1 MTDYETGNFPDATR
15 EAWLELV
22 EETLAGKPF
31 STLTTTT
38 LDGIEIQPLYDGD
51 GAGEAELTGVGG
63 LAEEDL
69 DGRLDGGS
77 EGQHSAWE
85 VLAFCDLGDG
95 GDNDERGLAQT
106 DAVLRAEMEGGADG
120 VVLRLDGPVN
130 TDDLRFLL
138 SAMVQASQENSEDQA
153 NDAAG
158 KEVNPAQT
166 TSQESQIRLAFEA
179 GPWWQSAA
187 FSLAQLAE
195 AGGGDL
201 LAGLGLENSGE
212 ASGSNSKGSERASA
226 ADSAAAGSAAKS
238 VDLQISLRAD
248 PIAALARHGT
258 MGKGN
263 LADLVVKKPAAL
275 SHVRTVGVDASVF
288 SDAGASEAQEIACSL
303 AAGVWH
309 LREFA
314 EAGINID
321 AACAEMEF
329 TYAATAD
336 QFATVAKLR
345 AAKQCWHR
353 IAEASGA
360 SPAARRQRQHA
371 VTSRS
376 MLTRHD
382 PMVNVLR
389 STVAAFAAG
398 VAGVD
403 SQCVLPY
410 DIAIGAPSDDS
421 RRLARNISHILIQ
434 ESNIGHV
441 ADPARGSAYVAELT
455 RSIAEKAWELF
466 QQIEAKGGTDG
477 GDKEKNGAG
486 GGEGESGTAEGGIVA
501 ALKDG
506 TIGRWLE
513 DSWQKRTERIVR
525 RKDPICGVSEFP
537 VLGETRPGKAAWT
550 QDDPESSMQAV
561 DDGNNLANGQSE
573 VSPDSTANEDIGGS
587 FKPLPIRRFAEPF
600 ERLRDAVDEAV
611 SDGSVAGR
619 PVVFL
624 AALESLAVA
633 TPRVAFSENLLAAAG
648 IKSEIGAGGA
658 DEIAKVFSESEASI
672 AVLCSTDKIY
682 AEQVPVTAAA
692 LREAGC
698 EWIYLAGRPKGDLAA
713 LVEATG
719 IDGTIYA
726 GCDAVALL
734 EEMLERLGIE
744 IEASESGRETN
755 PSEKLSEIQSRD
767 ETGHKD
773 SSESRSASENQ
784 GVVAK

>member
-51 GAGEAELTGVGG
+51 GAGEAELTGLTGVGG
-63 LAEEDL
+63 FAEEDL
-69 DGRLDGGS
+69 EGRLDGRS
-77 EGQHSAWE
+77 DGQHSAWE

-95 GDNDERGLAQT
+95 GDNGDNDVAQT
-106 DAVLRAEMEGGADG
+106 AAVLRAEMEGGADG
-120 VVLRLDGPVN
+120 VVLRLGGPVN
-130 TDDLRFLL
+130 ANDLRFLL

-166 TSQESQIRLAFEA
+166 TSQESQIRLAFDA

-201 LAGLGLENSGE
+201 VAGLGLGPENSGGV
-212 ASGSNSKGSERASA
+212 SGSNSEGSEKASA
-226 ADSAAAGSAAKS
+226 AGSVTGSGTKS

-258 MGKGN
+258 MGEGN
-263 LADLVVKKPAAL
+263 LADLVAKKPAAL

-288 SDAGASEAQEIACSL
+288 SDSGASEAQEVACSL

-309 LREFA
+309 LRELA

-336 QFATVAKLR
+336 QFATIAKLR

-353 IAEASGA
+353 IAEASGV

-398 VAGVD
+398 VDGVS

-434 ESNIGHV
+434 ESRIGHV
-441 ADPARGSAYVAELT
+441 ADPARGSAYVQALT
-455 RSIAEKAWELF
+455 QSIAEKAWGLF
-466 QQIEAKGGTDG
+466 QQIEAK
-477 GDKEKNGAG
+477 
-486 GGEGESGTAEGGIVA
+486 GGIVA

-506 TIGRWLE
+506 TIGQWLE
-513 DSWQKRTERIVR
+513 DSWQQRTERIVR

-537 VLGETRPGKAAWT
+537 VLDEPKPGKAAWT
-550 QDDPESSMQAV
+550 MSDP
-561 DDGNNLANGQSE
+561 NCL
-573 VSPDSTANEDIGGS
+573 
-587 FKPLPIRRFAEPF
+587 LPMRRLSEPF
-600 ERLRDAVDEAV
+600 ENLRDAVDE
-611 SDGSVAGR
+611 SGTE
-619 PVVFL
+619 PKVFMASL
-624 AALESLAVA
+624 SSLAVDA
-633 TPRVAFSENLLAAAG
+633 SRLTFSENFLAAAG
-648 IKSEIGAGGA
+648 IASSAG
-658 DEIAKVFSESEASI
+658 SI
-672 AVLCSTDKIY
+672 AEFGDSGAAATVLCSSDAVYK
-682 AEQVPVTAAA
+682 EQTPEAVTA
-692 LREAGC
+692 LRAAGC
-698 EWIYLAGRPKGDLAA
+698 EWIYLAGRPKGDLADI
-713 LVEATG
+713 VEATG

-734 EEMLERLGIE
+734 EEMLERLGLDTE
-744 IEASESGRETN
+744 RGGA
-755 PSEKLSEIQSRD
+755 
-767 ETGHKD
+767 
-773 SSESRSASENQ
+773 
-784 GVVAK
+784 V

>member
-31 STLTTTT
+31 GTLTTTT

-51 GAGEAELTGVGG
+51 GAGEAEPSG
-63 LAEEDL
+63 LKQ
-69 DGRLDGGS
+69 
-77 EGQHSAWE
+77 EGLAWE
-85 VLAFCDLGDG
+85 VLAFCDVADGDLTAIS
-95 GDNDERGLAQT
+95 E
-106 DAVLRAEMEGGADG
+106 VVRAEMKGGANG
-120 VVLRLDGPVN
+120 IVLRLGEPVDA
-130 TDDLRFLL
+130 DDLRDVI
-138 SAMVQASQENSEDQA
+138 SAIADENEKKQ
-153 NDAAG
+153 NL
-158 KEVNPAQT
+158 
-166 TSQESQIRLAFEA
+166 LAFEA
-179 GPWWQSAA
+179 GPCWQSAA
-187 FSLAQLAE
+187 FALAQLAE
-195 AGGGDL
+195 AEGVGIL
-201 LAGLGLENSGE
+201 TGL
-212 ASGSNSKGSERASA
+212 K
-226 ADSAAAGSAAKS
+226 
-238 VDLQISLRAD
+238 ISLRAD
-248 PIAALARHGT
+248 PIAALARHGM
-258 MGKGN
+258 MGEGS
-263 LADLVVKKPAAL
+263 LADLVVKKPEAL
-275 SHVRTVGVDASVF
+275 RHVRTVGVDASVF
-288 SDAGASEAQEIACSL
+288 SDAGASEAQEVACSL

-309 LREFA
+309 LRELA
-314 EAGINID
+314 EAGVSID

-336 QFATVAKLR
+336 QFATIAKLR
-345 AAKQCWHR
+345 AARQCWHR

-360 SPAARRQRQHA
+360 SPAARHQRQHA

-389 STVAAFAAG
+389 SAVAAFAAG

-434 ESNIGHV
+434 ESRIGHV
-441 ADPARGSAYVAELT
+441 ADPARGSAYVQALT
-455 RSIAEKAWELF
+455 QSIAEKAWELF

-477 GDKEKNGAG
+477 GDKEGNGTG
-486 GGEGESGTAEGGIVA
+486 GGEGESGTEESGIIA

-506 TIGRWLE
+506 TIGQWLE
-513 DSWQKRTERIVR
+513 DSWQKRAERIAH

-537 VLGETRPGKAAWT
+537 VLDEPQPGKAAWT
-550 QDDPESSMQAV
+550 QVDPESSMQAV
-561 DDGNNLANGQSE
+561 DDGNDLANGKSE
-573 VSPDSTANEDIGGS
+573 VSPDSTANEDIGCS

-611 SDGSVAGR
+611 SDGSEAGR

-648 IKSEIGAGGA
+648 IKSEIGAGGS
-658 DEIAKVFSESEASI
+658 DEIAKVFSESEASV

-698 EWIYLAGRPKGDLAA
+698 EWIYLAGRPKGDLADI
-713 LVEATG
+713 VEATG
-719 IDGTIYA
+719 IDGKLYA

-734 EEMLERLGIE
+734 EEMLERLGIK
-744 IEASESGRETN
+744 IETSELGKETN
-755 PSEKLSEIQSRD
+755 LSEK
-767 ETGHKD
+767 
-773 SSESRSASENQ
+773 Q
-784 GVVAK
+784 GVAAK